1 VPAMASRHCPEE
13 LVVYVVKVALAEVE
27 SQLVVAMGEEQV
39 EVTYTSRGPFPVLF
53 KGLKTIR

>member
-1 VPAMASRHCPEE
+1 MASRHCPEE